1 MDVIQLIET
10 LGIPVAVA
18 CVLGY
23 ACLYLMKFITGH
35 LMQQLNQQFE
45 RLENIVVKLIDSN
58 NKERQTT
65 IKQGADQTAQ
75 FDNLLGRMDT
85 IITVF
90 QKLSGNG
97 LSKHDR

>member
-1 MDVIQLIET
+1 
-10 LGIPVAVA
+10 
-18 CVLGY
+18 
-23 ACLYLMKFITGH
+23 
-35 LMQQLNQQFE
+35 MQQLNQQFE
-45 RLENIVVKLIDSN
+45 RLENIIVKLIDSN

-65 IKQGADQTAQ
+65 IKQGADQAAQ

-97 LSKHDR
+97 LNKHDR

>member
-35 LMQQLNQQFE
+35 LMKQLNEQFL

-58 NKERQTT
+58 NKERQATLKHNT
-65 IKQGADQTAQ
+65 EQHAQ
-75 FDNLLGRMDT
+75 FDTL
-85 IITVF
+85 ITVF
-90 QKLSGNG
+90 KKLTGNG
-97 LSKHDR
+97 LKDKLNGR